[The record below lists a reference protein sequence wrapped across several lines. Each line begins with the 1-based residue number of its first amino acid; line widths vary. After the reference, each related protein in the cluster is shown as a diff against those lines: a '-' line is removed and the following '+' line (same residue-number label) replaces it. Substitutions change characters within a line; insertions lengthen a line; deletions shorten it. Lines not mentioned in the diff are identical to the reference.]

1 MIQHKTFIYFHICT
15 LKRYKEVVQ
24 RIMDNLLISG
34 VLDDVSEVRYVVL
47 GDDVEEA
54 QNIMETYPKTRCL
67 FTDPDISLYERAT
80 LHRLREDCMAMQE
93 PAHILYIHSKGITK
107 PPLVHASIQRWTDAM
122 LDGLTTYRHLCWRAL
137 DEGCNAVGSFLTKGC
152 LHWETEELLP
162 DHFSGNFWWSSST
175 HIASLPLIGPAYV
188 DPELWVTG
196 SLQNSFRVVAIDNL
210 SLRPDGGLYLH
221 APTLQEYRASIVF
234 EGLARNVVVE
244 DAKTV
249 EMGLKDKWVFGIIPS
264 PGPRVSLSMAML
276 GIDVNPHPG
285 AVKMVLVTL
294 ISGDV
299 LYFLENEVVSWN

>member
-1 MIQHKTFIYFHICT
+1 MNT
-15 LKRYKEVVQ
+15 
-24 RIMDNLLISG
+24 LLISG
-34 VLDDVSEVRYVVL
+34 LLEEVGEVRYGVL
-47 GDDVEEA
+47 GSESTRAVD
-54 QNIMETYPKTRCL
+54 IMETYAKTTCL
-67 FTDPDISLYERAT
+67 FTDPDMSAYERAT
-80 LHRLREDCMAMQE
+80 LHRLREDCIAMQE
-93 PAHILYIHSKGITK
+93 PAHIMYIHSKGITK
-107 PPLVHASIQRWTDAM
+107 PPLAHASIQRWTEAM

-152 LHWETEELLP
+152 QHWETKELLP

-188 DPELWVTG
+188 DPEMWVTG

-234 EGLARNVVVE
+234 EGLAQKVVVE

-249 EMGLKDKWVFGIIPS
+249 EMGLEDKWFMGIIPS
-264 PGPRVSLSMAML
+264 PGPRVSLSMATL
-276 GIDVNPHPG
+276 GIEVDSHPG
-285 AVKMVLVTL
+285 AVKMVRVTV

-299 LYFLENEVVSWN
+299 LYFLENEVVTWK